1 MKTLGKKEAGGDS
14 VGTQHA
20 ALCFRTDARGATE
33 ILLIT
38 SRDTGRWVIPKGWP
52 VPRLDAAA
60 SAAQEA
66 WEEAGVKGRVHDTCL
81 GLYSYGKVLDGDTV
95 LPTVVTVHPVE
106 VDKLAKS
113 YPERGAR
120 RRKWFSPA
128 KAATKVDEPE
138 LADLIARFDP
148 APFRQG

>member
-1 MKTLGKKEAGGDS
+1 MKTLGKKETGDS

-20 ALCFRTDARGATE
+20 ALCFRIDAKGAPE

-52 VPRLDAAA
+52 VPGRDAAG
-60 SAAQEA
+60 SALQEA
-66 WEEAGVKGRVHDTCL
+66 WEEAGVKGKVHDTCL
-81 GLYSYGKVLDGDTV
+81 GLYSYGKVLDGKTV
-95 LPTVVTVHPVE
+95 LPTVVTVYPVA
-106 VDKLAKS
+106 VDRLAKT
-113 YPERGAR
+113 YPEVGAR

-148 APFRQG
+148 APFRKG